1 MTRRRSRGP
10 APTAVGHFDARENAM
25 LHTFALHIRRYDYAL
40 AAIKMSLILSLLVIA
55 LITLNGLVW

>member
-1 MTRRRSRGP
+1 
-10 APTAVGHFDARENAM
+10 M
-25 LHTFALHIRRYDYAL
+25 LHTFAMHIRRYDYAL